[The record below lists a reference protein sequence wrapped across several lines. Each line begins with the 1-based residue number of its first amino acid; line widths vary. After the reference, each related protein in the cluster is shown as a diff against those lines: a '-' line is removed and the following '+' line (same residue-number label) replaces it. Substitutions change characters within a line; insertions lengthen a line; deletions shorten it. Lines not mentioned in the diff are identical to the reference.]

1 MSKRLTATAKLVDK
15 TKLYT
20 IDEAVQLVKDTAKAK
35 FDETVEVHL
44 RLGIDA
50 KKGDQNVRGT
60 ITLPNGIG
68 KTRRV
73 IVIAK
78 GDKIK
83 EAQAAGADE
92 AGSDELIEKISKGWL
107 DFDVLVA
114 TPDAMKDL
122 TKLGKMLGPKG
133 LMPNPKAGTVT
144 FEVAN
149 AVKELKLGR
158 VEFKNDSFGIV
169 HCPAGKASF
178 PAAKLTENIKTLI
191 EAINKAKPSTSKG
204 QYVKSISLS
213 STMGARHTPR
223 PNTEIRINH

>member
-1 MSKRLTATAKLVDK
+1 MSKRLEATAKLVDK
-15 TKLYT
+15 MKLYT
-20 IDEAVQLVKDTAKAK
+20 IDEAVKLVKETAKAK

-83 EAQAAGADE
+83 EAEAAGADE
-92 AGSDELIEKISKGWL
+92 AGSDELIEKISKGWF

-122 TKLGKMLGPKG
+122 TKLGKVLGPKG
-133 LMPNPKAGTVT
+133 MMPNPKAGTVT
-144 FEVAN
+144 TEIAKTI
-149 AVKELKLGR
+149 KELKLGR

-178 PAAKLTENIKTLI
+178 TAEKLTENIKTLI
-191 EAINKAKPSTSKG
+191 DAVLKAKPATSKG
-204 QYVKSISLS
+204 QYMKSISLS
-213 STMGARHTPR
+213 STMGPGIHLDPTQKLA
-223 PNTEIRINH
+223 

>member
-1 MSKRLTATAKLVDK
+1 MSKRLAASAKLVDK
-15 TKLYT
+15 AKLYGMA
-20 IDEAVQLVKDTAKAK
+20 EAVKLVKDTAKAK

-50 KKGDQNVRGT
+50 KKSDQSVRGT
-60 ITLPNGIG
+60 ITLPHGIG
-68 KTRRV
+68 KSRRV
-73 IVIAK
+73 VVIAK
-78 GDKIK
+78 GDKQK
-83 EAQAAGADE
+83 EAQTAGADE
-92 AGSDELIEKISKGWL
+92 VGYDDVIEKISKGWM

-122 TKLGKMLGPKG
+122 TKLGKVLGPKG

-158 VEFKNDSFGIV
+158 VEFKNDSYGIV

-178 PAAKLTENIKTLI
+178 AADKLTANITTLI
-191 EAINKAKPSTSKG
+191 EAVTKAKPATSKG
-204 QYVKSISLS
+204 QYLKSITIS
-213 STMGARHTPR
+213 STMGPGIKLDPTQKLS
-223 PNTEIRINH
+223 